1 VENEE
6 KQYIVSLALSDWYP
20 TLTDIEVT
28 YTEESLYVKWLSYVV
43 FEILFDDSGFKETRD
58 ISRVDI
64 KIQMRNVD
72 IGVER
77 LKSPIRWNIKNS

>member
-1 VENEE
+1 
-6 KQYIVSLALSDWYP
+6 VSLALSDWYP
-20 TLTDIEVT
+20 TLTDIGVT

-77 LKSPIRWNIKNS
+77 LKSPIR